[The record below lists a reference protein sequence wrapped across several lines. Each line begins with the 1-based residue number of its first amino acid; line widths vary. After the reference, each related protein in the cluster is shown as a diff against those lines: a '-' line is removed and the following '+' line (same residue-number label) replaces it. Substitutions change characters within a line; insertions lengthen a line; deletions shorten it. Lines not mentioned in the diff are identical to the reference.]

1 LALSCRKESSCRP
14 ATQQP
19 VLSGRGEQNTPQAV
33 KYHKKNNH
41 FTGKAK
47 CQYHT
52 SAMIFCILPRMDYI
66 CNNEIF
72 DCVDSIYLFDKTD
85 KDNIKF
91 FLSMLGKTDF
101 NGQIMNC
108 KLYKKYF
115 LDKLKLLEENEN
127 NKCKSI
133 STIIAGI
140 GLFITIIIA

>member
-1 LALSCRKESSCRP
+1 MIENIEIYLGYKNSSTKEIFYD
-14 ATQQP
+14 
-19 VLSGRGEQNTPQAV
+19 LYDSGLYSELCFISNIISNI
-33 KYHKKNNH
+33 NNNV
-41 FTGKAK
+41 
-47 CQYHT
+47 
-52 SAMIFCILPRMDYI
+52 SNYI

-72 DCVDSIYLFDKTD
+72 DCVESIYLFDKTD